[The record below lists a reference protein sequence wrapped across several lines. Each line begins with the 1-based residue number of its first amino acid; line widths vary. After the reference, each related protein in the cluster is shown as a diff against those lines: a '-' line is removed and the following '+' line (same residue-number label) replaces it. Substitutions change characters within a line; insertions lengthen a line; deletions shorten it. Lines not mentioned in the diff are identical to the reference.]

1 MPKYLVEAAYTSRG
15 ATGIVTGGGATA
27 RRKAVHEMMQ
37 SLGGSVEALYYG
49 IGGVEAYVIVEAPDN
64 VSMAA
69 VSLAVSSAGGAT
81 LRTIALLTVEE
92 MDEAAKKVIVYRGP
106 GE

>member
-1 MPKYLVEAAYTSRG
+1 M
-15 ATGIVTGGGATA
+15 
-27 RRKAVHEMMQ
+27 
-37 SLGGSVEALYYG
+37 YYG
-49 IGGVEAYVIVEAPDN
+49 IGGVEAYVIVDAPDN

-69 VSLAVSSAGGAT
+69 ASLAVSSAGGAT

-92 MDEAAKKVIVYRGP
+92 MDEAAKKVVVYRGP

>member
-92 MDEAAKKVIVYRGP
+92 MDEAAKKVVVYRGP